1 MFIAYSHIY
10 ESFFVAS
17 VISDL
22 LAKIWRILP
31 EPDRNMFRT
40 NPTVSQVANCPPELQ
55 RKRVREQ
62 ILDLLGDFEAYITV
76 QHKNLTEQQFY
87 HLEMAK
93 YVLFI
98 HAHFMKEEMN
108 SSEAMC
114 YVSAMRNVYSRF
126 DDFEVVTKLPPG
138 SGALDRTSSMDALS
152 VDDEVMEIVL
162 PQVIELIEKTSHFLE
177 KRKGNTEML
186 TKAPGWIIQDGL
198 ETGSLIFMIQMQK
211 QKNVPQAVS
220 YLEKILKLL
229 DVPNV
234 YNFKEDVK
242 RLQMRIQHTL
252 DAWANTN
259 TPSTQPS
266 MKLAKVNER
275 IPTADIMSFYPTP
288 PPTTAYENIVRLM
301 SMSPSVSSG
310 VFESDTASST
320 EDGFAS
326 SPISFENRSE
336 DHLDENQFQSS
347 YQANFQQQQ
356 QQQQQEQQQSSMLE
370 SMLDLQSNFLDTQF
384 ADQTANPNF
393 YQQQQQQQPTTESP
407 LMDTG
412 DFADLANIDAN
423 ALAMEF
429 GLSDFDTSMLQ
440 QHMNF
445 DYLQEIPLDLFVLDD
460 TPQ

>member
-10 ESFFVAS
+10 ESFYVAS
-17 VISDL
+17 VICDL

-62 ILDLLGDFEAYITV
+62 ILDFLGDFEAYITV

-138 SGALDRTSSMDALS
+138 CDVLDRTSSMDAIS
-152 VDDEVMEIVL
+152 IDDEVMEIVL
-162 PQVIELIEKTSHFLE
+162 PQAMELIEKTSHFLE
-177 KRKGNTEML
+177 KREGNTELL

-198 ETGSLIFMIQMQK
+198 ETASLILMIQMQK
-211 QKNVPQAVS
+211 QNNVPQAVS

-242 RLQMRIQHTL
+242 RLQLRIQHTL
-252 DAWANTN
+252 DAWASTN
-259 TPSTQPS
+259 NPSTQPA
-266 MKLAKVNER
+266 MKVAKVNER

-288 PPTTAYENIVRLM
+288 PPTTSYENIVRLM

-310 VFESDTASST
+310 VFESDAASST
-320 EDGFAS
+320 EDAFAS
-326 SPISFENRSE
+326 SPISFENLSE
-336 DHLDENQFQSS
+336 DHLNENQFSP
-347 YQANFQQQQ
+347 YQADFQQQQ
-356 QQQQQEQQQSSMLE
+356 QQQSSMLE
-370 SMLDLQSNFLDTQF
+370 SMLDIQSNFLGTEF
-384 ADQTANPNF
+384 ADQAANPNF
-393 YQQQQQQQPTTESP
+393 YQQQQQTTESP
-407 LMDTG
+407 VMDTG
-412 DFADLANIDAN
+412 EFADLANIDAN

-460 TPQ
+460 APQ